1 MLSYIPHK
9 YFLKM
14 FGKYIFRYRKIML
27 TWNSGL
33 VHVRNLNMEG
43 RESQSQDVVAIPQT
57 SNKTQ

>member
-1 MLSYIPHK
+1 
-9 YFLKM
+9 
-14 FGKYIFRYRKIML
+14 ML